1 MNIITRQDWGAKEP
15 KSRFS
20 KLAEVKGL
28 VVHWSAYPTALDV
41 EEEKAQVGEDEYTT
55 QQEAA

>member
-41 EEEKAQVGEDEYTT
+41 
-55 QQEAA
+55 